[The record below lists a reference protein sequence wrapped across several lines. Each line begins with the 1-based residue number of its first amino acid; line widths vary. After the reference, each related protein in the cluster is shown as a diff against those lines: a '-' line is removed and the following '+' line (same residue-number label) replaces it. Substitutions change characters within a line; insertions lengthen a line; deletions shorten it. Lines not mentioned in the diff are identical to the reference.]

1 MANRFSLRVRGTN
14 TPVVTI
20 GIMVV
25 CVVVYLL
32 QVVPGLG
39 TTDAL
44 LYAPVYSF
52 AEFRTEG
59 IPYEPWRM
67 ITAMFA
73 HFTGSGGFLGSLP
86 LHLLFNMYTLWI
98 FGQVLETMLGRA
110 RYFALYMLAG
120 LAGSIGVF
128 LWAMVDS
135 NTMTNGMIG
144 ASGAIFGLMS
154 AYVVVQRRLG
164 ASTTQLLVLIAINLV
179 IGFLPGSGISWQA
192 HLGGLI
198 GGAIIG
204 LAMTA
209 KVGTN
214 RRRAQNWLVALVAV
228 VFVGIALSHAPI
240 LVG

>member
-1 MANRFSLRVRGTN
+1 M
-14 TPVVTI
+14 VTI
-20 GIMVV
+20 GIMAV
-25 CVVVYLL
+25 CVVFYLL

-52 AEFRTEG
+52 GEFRAEG

-67 ITAMFA
+67 ITSMFA
-73 HFTGSGGFLGSLP
+73 HSTGSGGLLGSLP
-86 LHLLFNMYTLWI
+86 LHLLFNMCTLWI
-98 FGQVLETMLGRA
+98 FGQVLETALGRG
-110 RYFALYMLAG
+110 RYFVLYMLSG
-120 LAGSIGVF
+120 LAGSVGVF

-135 NTMTNGMIG
+135 NTLTNGTIG

-154 AYVVVQRRLG
+154 AYVVLQRRLG
-164 ASTTQLLVLIAINLV
+164 SNTAQLMVLIAINLV

-214 RRRAQNWLVALVAV
+214 RRRAQNWLVGLIAV
-228 VFVGIALSHAPI
+228 VLIGIALSHAPI